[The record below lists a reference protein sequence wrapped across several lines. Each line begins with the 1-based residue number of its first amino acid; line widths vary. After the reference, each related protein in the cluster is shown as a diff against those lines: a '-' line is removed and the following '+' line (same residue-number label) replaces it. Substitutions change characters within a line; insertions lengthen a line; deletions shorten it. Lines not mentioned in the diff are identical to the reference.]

1 MGKQNMTLEDILKE
15 YSPEAAETKK
25 KTAEP
30 KKPEVSPE
38 KTAAPKPD
46 ISDITEKQ
54 QYKDAFTR
62 AAEQRNSGTQ
72 PHYASRR
79 PPMELNRTK
88 VSFIQS
94 TAMEIDSMPMR
105 VNLPSG
111 KNSGTAEQRQAEIPV
126 NDTPKIRRM
135 SDSTRAKEMAKR
147 KKHKNRGGDDADS
160 YTYEKERPDGEYL
173 YTQIHGAKRAR
184 NRRKVSPSDI
194 TAVGTETL
202 HLDAK
207 DVLSVTQKIVAE
219 PVEPMDVEPAPRA
232 EKTSIDL
239 SGGSLQ
245 DADSLDVDISYTPE
259 EAEAETRRR
268 QQVMSDKMELESAFD
283 IRSDIAEL
291 RNSISFRVMALTL
304 VLLISGYLSFGEI
317 LSVEWIMNLSAGMQ
331 AAIQM
336 MLGFSAAVVCFP
348 VLKNGFTRLLTLHAD
363 TDSLA
368 ALSLTGC
375 LAASVAALFQ
385 PEAIENGV
393 QLYMP
398 CSILVLLLH
407 SIGKLLIISREETN
421 LRLAT
426 RRFDCYGLEVVENEQ
441 RAEGLAR
448 GVLGDFPILATMR
461 HTDSLADFRK
471 YTYSADLADHFCRT
485 AAPICF
491 VLSLAASIFLTV
503 LREET
508 AAYGLMVFSMFASA
522 CGCAAITF
530 VTNLPMYRAT
540 KRMAKNG
547 ALMLGYQS
555 VHDFYDVN
563 SMMVDASSMFPDG
576 SVKLAGLKMYS
587 NIKPE
592 ETLLAAASLSRHA
605 GSVFSGIFKDV
616 LAGKEHNLYP
626 VENYVY
632 EDSMG
637 LCGWINNQRVLLGNR
652 ELMQRHNIE
661 GMPSRSKEA
670 ELLGTGKE
678 AVYLSVSG
686 NLSAMFIVE
695 LKADKQVKHWAQ
707 QAIRSNLCL
716 ILHSV
721 DAMITLHRIAALFE
735 IPMEMIKII
744 PAKMR
749 DEYKEETAPVE
760 NMSASMACTGTFS
773 SMAQLIIASK
783 TIRRVATYGVA
794 VQAVSLLLG
803 IGIVL
808 MEEVLHV
815 GLTPV
820 WLMGLQAAMTLVT
833 LVCVNIR
840 RIA

>member
-15 YSPEAAETKK
+15 YSPEPAEKQK

-30 KKPEVSPE
+30 VKKEI
-38 KTAAPKPD
+38 KTERTASPD
-46 ISDITEKQ
+46 ISDITDKQ
-54 QYKDAFTR
+54 QYRDAFAQASER
-62 AAEQRNSGTQ
+62 REAGVQ

-105 VNLPSG
+105 VNLPSANAAEP
-111 KNSGTAEQRQAEIPV
+111 KEQRQTEIPV

-147 KKHKNRGGDDADS
+147 KKHKNRSGEDVES
-160 YTYEKERPDGEYL
+160 YTYEKERPEGEYL
-173 YTQIHGAKRAR
+173 YTQIHGAKKAR
-184 NRRKVSPSDI
+184 TRKKVSHSDI

-202 HLDAK
+202 HLNAH
-207 DVLSVTQKIVAE
+207 DVLSVTQKVYTE
-219 PVEPMDVEPAPRA
+219 PVQPQDVEPAPRA

-239 SGGSLQ
+239 SSGSLQ
-245 DADSLDVDISYTPE
+245 DADSLDVEISYTPE
-259 EAEAETRRR
+259 EAEEETRRR
-268 QQVMSDKMELESAFD
+268 QMMSDKMELESAFD

-317 LSVEWIMNLSAGMQ
+317 LAVDWIMNLSAGMQ

-336 MLGFSAAVVCFP
+336 MLGVSASVVCFP
-348 VLKNGFTRLLTLHAD
+348 VLKNGFHRLFTFRAD

-375 LAASVAALFQ
+375 LAASVAALFN
-385 PEAIENGV
+385 PAAIEGGV
-393 QLYMP
+393 LLYMP

-407 SIGKLLIISREETN
+407 SVGKLLIISREETN

-426 RRFDCYGLEVVENEQ
+426 RRFNCYGLTVVENEQ
-441 RAEGLAR
+441 RAEGMAR
-448 GVLGDFPILATMR
+448 GVLGDFPVLATMR

-491 VLSLAASIFLTV
+491 LVALAASIFLTV
-503 LREET
+503 LREES

-530 VTNLPMYRAT
+530 VTNLPMYKAT
-540 KRMAKNG
+540 KRMVRNG
-547 ALMLGYQS
+547 AVMLGYQS

-605 GSVFSGIFKDV
+605 GSVFSGIFKEV

-661 GMPSRSKEA
+661 GMPSRNKEA
-670 ELLGTGKE
+670 ELLGSGKE

-695 LKADKQVKHWAQ
+695 LSADKQVKHWAK
-707 QAIRSNLCL
+707 QAVRSNMCL

-721 DAMITLHRIAALFE
+721 DAMITLHRISALFD
-735 IPMEMIKII
+735 IPQEMIKII

-749 DEYKEETAPVE
+749 DEYREETAPVE
-760 NMSASMACTGTFS
+760 NMSASMACNGTFS
-773 SMAQLIIASK
+773 SMAQLIIAAK
-783 TIRRVATYGVA
+783 NIRSVATYGV
-794 VQAVSLLLG
+794 VIQAVSLLLG

-820 WLMGLQAAMTLVT
+820 WLMGLQLVVAVVT
-833 LVCVNIR
+833 LVSVSLR
-840 RIA
+840 RII